1 MRDQQRYSEGSNM
14 KIAYLALAA
23 FIPLF
28 CNAESQK
35 IGVSECVGNLNITFP
50 GEVEIAVNSADML
63 TQEHEVGTNQPKF
76 EFSDGE
82 EAGWSV
88 IAYNGKILI
97 SHFLNNEQ
105 QKKLRALQDVRKLYA
120 KNFAA
125 KKKKMRKAYLLKN

>member
-35 IGVSECVGNLNITFP
+35 SGVSECVGNLNITFP
-50 GEVEIAVNSADML
+50 GEVEIAANSADML
-63 TQEHEVGTNQPKF
+63 IQEHEIGSIQPKF

-82 EAGWSV
+82 GAGWSS
-88 IAYNGKILI
+88 IAYNGQLLI
-97 SHFLNNEQ
+97 SHFLNTEQ
-105 QKKLRALQDVRKLYA
+105 
-120 KNFAA
+120 
-125 KKKKMRKAYLLKN
+125 